1 MYNKMDPEQFAGL
14 VFNMVATFPASPLD
28 QLLSSAQLQ
37 QLRAAYM
44 SEALIMAEG
53 MCIGNEGIA
62 LYFTMQWVTA
72 TARDTASQSSG
83 KARGAVRDDLQASQ
97 PKATGSCMH
106 SNLAIQLAHLLKEVQ
121 CCWRIFELNSLWHI
135 IR

>member
-1 MYNKMDPEQFAGL
+1 MLNKSILLPCPQVLTTQEVKMYNKMDPEQFAGL

-72 TARDTASQSSG
+72 TA
-83 KARGAVRDDLQASQ
+83 
-97 PKATGSCMH
+97 
-106 SNLAIQLAHLLKEVQ
+106 
-121 CCWRIFELNSLWHI
+121 
-135 IR
+135 